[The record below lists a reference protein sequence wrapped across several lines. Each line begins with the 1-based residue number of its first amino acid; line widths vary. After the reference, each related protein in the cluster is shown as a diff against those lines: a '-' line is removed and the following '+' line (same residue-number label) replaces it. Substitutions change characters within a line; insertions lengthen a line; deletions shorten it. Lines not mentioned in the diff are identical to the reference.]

1 MSGGNNI
8 VDQQNAFAAQVG
20 IAEQSVNAA
29 HVFFAFIFAG
39 FVLRLI
45 LFEFFKCAEIR
56 KLQKLGAFTGK
67 KLSLIVASELSVD
80 FVHGNAGDEVE
91 V

>member
-1 MSGGNNI
+1 M
-8 VDQQNAFAAQVG
+8 
-20 IAEQSVNAA
+20 
-29 HVFFAFIFAG
+29 
-39 FVLRLI
+39 LRLI